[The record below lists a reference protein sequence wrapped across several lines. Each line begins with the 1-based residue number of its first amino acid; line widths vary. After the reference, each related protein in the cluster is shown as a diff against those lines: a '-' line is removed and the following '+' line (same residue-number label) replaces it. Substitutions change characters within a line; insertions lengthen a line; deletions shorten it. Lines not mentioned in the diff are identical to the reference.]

1 VKRVLAKFK
10 QQTSVI
16 RLVAVTSFALIYL
29 AVWLKINDLQL
40 ESFSIYYYNL
50 GINLSAFI
58 QMAHTSS
65 IRALFIEVDPQHPI
79 YFLFMWIFYFSHS
92 PYTLMVFSDTA
103 MSLTIIPLYYI
114 AREFSG
120 SDIASSLVI
129 AAYVMFFSFQLT
141 LWEGFGMDMEFFPI
155 FYLTAVYFYI
165 KQRKISG
172 IFFVLA
178 SVTNIVGSFCVA
190 FFFVCEVCTK
200 VVRGRK
206 TGEAEF
212 KLAWMLIVLLLSLIP
227 LYDLLVQ
234 QHLGGLLTAE
244 GFVGRTEGSIFSV
257 YIRNF
262 MNGID
267 GNLLVFLLIIMP
279 FVPYFSHPTKYY
291 LPILP
296 YMLFYFVV
304 PAGQNVFYSQYFNG
318 SYFVPIM
325 FVGVASS
332 LAFLKQD
339 NQVIKSTSRIMKTKA
354 MRIGAVFRDARIRP
368 LLVTLLIVLL
378 IGAFYA
384 PYGPL
389 VSPHTLGNSE
399 GLGPYI
405 DTKAAISP
413 SPQALVADFFP
424 ALVPLN
430 ATILIQDDLTPFSG
444 HYRNFIFGPGNVP
457 WLQSNYT
464 YPSEGPTPKSKIPDF
479 IAVDL
484 AGWYYNSFMANTSMG
499 SMSTWFPYFTE
510 HYHYGLLAASGP
522 FYLYK
527 LNYTGNPIV
536 IFSENYNVSLS
547 GPQISANGVSEY
559 YNSSPMYLVPGGYYF
574 ILKDDGAT
582 NSSILGSSIITLTGP
597 NGVLKASSG
606 TELKCVVTVPGI
618 YQFSAD
624 IPSNSSLLLTLNYY
638 MAYK

>member
-1 VKRVLAKFK
+1 MFDKEIHCSQVENGEEFHV
-10 QQTSVI
+10 
-16 RLVAVTSFALIYL
+16 
-29 AVWLKINDLQL
+29 
-40 ESFSIYYYNL
+40 
-50 GINLSAFI
+50 
-58 QMAHTSS
+58 
-65 IRALFIEVDPQHPI
+65 
-79 YFLFMWIFYFSHS
+79 HS
-92 PYTLMVFSDTA
+92 ETL
-103 MSLTIIPLYYI
+103 L
-114 AREFSG
+114 
-120 SDIASSLVI
+120 
-129 AAYVMFFSFQLT
+129 
-141 LWEGFGMDMEFFPI
+141 
-155 FYLTAVYFYI
+155 
-165 KQRKISG
+165 
-172 IFFVLA
+172 
-178 SVTNIVGSFCVA
+178 
-190 FFFVCEVCTK
+190 
-200 VVRGRK
+200 
-206 TGEAEF
+206 
-212 KLAWMLIVLLLSLIP
+212 P
-227 LYDLLVQ
+227 LYDLLAQ
-234 QHLGGLLTAE
+234 MHLSGLLSAE
-244 GFVGRTEGSIFSV
+244 GHLTNTSSNILSV
-257 YIRNF
+257 YVGNF
-262 MNGID
+262 VNGID
-267 GNLLVFLLIIMP
+267 LNLLVFLLILMP
-279 FVPYFSHPTKYY
+279 FVPFLSYPTKYY

-296 YMLFYFVV
+296 YMFFYFFV
-304 PAGQNVFYSQYFNG
+304 PAGENISYSQYFNG

-325 FVGVASS
+325 FVGLASS
-332 LAFLKQD
+332 LALLKRNAD
-339 NQVIKSTSRIMKTKA
+339 GLKPTSNIMNTKLKKA
-354 MRIGAVFRDARIRP
+354 SAILGDPKVRS
-368 LLVTLLIVLL
+368 LLVVLLIVLL
-378 IGAFYA
+378 IGTFYA
-384 PYGPL
+384 PFGPL
-389 VSPHTLGNSE
+389 NSLHTPGNSE

-405 DTKAAISP
+405 NAKAAISP
-413 SPQALVADFFP
+413 TPQDIVADFFP

-484 AGWYYNSFMANTSMG
+484 AGWYYNPFMANTSMG

-559 YNSSPMYLVPGGYYF
+559 YNSSAMYLVPGRYYF

-618 YQFSAD
+618 YQFSAG
-624 IPSNSSLLLTLNYY
+624 IPSSSSLLLTLNYY